1 MLAAAAFTGL
11 YAYIDR
17 TPAVRAKLEVCAK
30 LAEDRVD
37 ADDGFLTKLSALA
50 ASWWEADAVVAE
62 DAKEEALKKKA
73 DAQERAEAESR
84 RFNDSHNSY
93 GDNDYYP
100 ARN

>member
-1 MLAAAAFTGL
+1 
-11 YAYIDR
+11 
-17 TPAVRAKLEVCAK
+17 
-30 LAEDRVD
+30 
-37 ADDGFLTKLSALA
+37 LTKLSALA

-62 DAKEEALKKKA
+62 VAKERALKKKA

-84 RFNDSHNSY
+84 RFNDSHNSHNSY